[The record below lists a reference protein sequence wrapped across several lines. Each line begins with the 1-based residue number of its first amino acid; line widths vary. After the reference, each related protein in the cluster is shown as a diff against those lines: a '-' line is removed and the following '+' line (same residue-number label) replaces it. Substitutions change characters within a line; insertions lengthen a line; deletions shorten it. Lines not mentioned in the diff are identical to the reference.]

1 MAAEPD
7 RPVSEMSE
15 ASRLTPGP
23 GARSGGGPPRGP
35 DQGGAGRAGRGFLP
49 GPVPFAADAGR
60 GFGRGPV
67 PHSGFP
73 PRARRRVFPGRP
85 DQVGRARKF
94 TAASVSPCPV
104 ADDAVLLV
112 SELATNA
119 ILHGGSSGPGGTF
132 KVMVCHLPGRLYIGV
147 TDMGSA
153 TAPGVVPD
161 PGLATSGRGLRL
173 LAEIAACW
181 GHERSGRGGRTVWF
195 GLDCP

>member
-1 MAAEPD
+1 MDEEVTLPDGPEGASFARRAMA
-7 RPVSEMSE
+7 R
-15 ASRLTPGP
+15 
-23 GARSGGGPPRGP
+23 
-35 DQGGAGRAGRGFLP
+35 
-49 GPVPFAADAGR
+49 AADLWR
-60 GFGRGPV
+60 LDREMTE
-67 PHSGFP
+67 
-73 PRARRRVFPGRP
+73 
-85 DQVGRARKF
+85 
-94 TAASVSPCPV
+94 TAL
-104 ADDAVLLV
+104 LLV